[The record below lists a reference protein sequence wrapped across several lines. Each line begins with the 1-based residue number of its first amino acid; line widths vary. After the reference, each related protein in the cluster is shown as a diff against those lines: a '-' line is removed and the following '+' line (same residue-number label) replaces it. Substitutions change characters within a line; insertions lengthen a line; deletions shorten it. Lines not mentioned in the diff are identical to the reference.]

1 MDVDQKHIT
10 TIRMHDAKGSDIRL
24 TKECHDYQLSLVSAG
39 NVVHIT
45 LAHQDVRKIWEQIL
59 RLESEHNWQP
69 HETNGDSRPFTFSS
83 SRDRLFS
90 ENMATLFAKMAQ
102 QMAEC
107 TCKR

>member
-24 TKECHDYQLSLVSAG
+24 TKEGHDYQLSLVSAG
-39 NVVHIT
+39 NVVNIT
-45 LAHQDVRKIWEQIL
+45 LTHQDVRKLWEQIL
-59 RLESEHNWQP
+59 RLESEHAWQL
-69 HETNGDSRPFTFSS
+69 HDSPI
-83 SRDRLFS
+83 SRDRLFT
-90 ENMATLFAKMAQ
+90 ENMAALFAKMAQ

>member
-24 TKECHDYQLSLVSAG
+24 TKEGHDYQLSLVSAS

-45 LAHQDVRKIWEQIL
+45 LAYQDVRKLWEQIV
-59 RLESEHNWQP
+59 RLDSEHPWTLADGVVDP
-69 HETNGDSRPFTFSS
+69 RFVFGSRERSFN
-83 SRDRLFS
+83 

-107 TCKR
+107 ACKR